1 MSEGRFVKPLA
12 LFVVIV
18 LALSVVIALVAVTA
32 GVGVPGETDG
42 QRLEPQSPAQFQ
54 PDTLVRPPDPETGEI
69 EVPRGAQTNGAGSVL
84 LDTRF
89 SPGVDASAYGAVQDA
104 LAEAGHSVTVA
115 ATAGESFESYQQSLE
130 EYDALVLVEPV
141 QALSEEDR
149 GAIQEFTEDGGRVL
163 VLAEPPSVV
172 SGGLFAGPEVV
183 SFGASQLT
191 GSYGMQVGSDELY
204 NTDETNTDNNF
215 LAVYATPDGLSSL
228 TADVEQ
234 VTYDRGSFVIVSNTN
249 VATPLLPAVEGTR
262 AMKTDRT
269 GTYHTAARNGN
280 FLLVADASFMRD
292 GEVYDA
298 DNEVFVSNVL
308 GYLLG
313 AEADEPAGEPAAE
326 SQGSM
331 GPGPSRMALG

>member
-1 MSEGRFVKPLA
+1 MAEGRFVKPLA

-42 QRLEPQSPAQFQ
+42 QRLEPQSPTQFQ
-54 PDTLVRPPDPETGEI
+54 PETVVRSPDPETGEI
-69 EVPRGAQTNGAGSVL
+69 EVPRGAQTGGPGRVL

-89 SPGVDASAYGAVQDA
+89 SPGVDASAYGTVQDA
-104 LAEAGHSVTVA
+104 LAGAGHSVTVA
-115 ATAGESFESYQQSLE
+115 APADESFEGYQQSLE

-141 QALSEEDR
+141 QALSAEDR
-149 GAIQEFTEDGGRVL
+149 EAIQEFTEDGGRVL

-172 SGGLFAGPEVV
+172 SGGLLAGPEVV

-191 GSYGMQVGSDELY
+191 GSYGMEVGSDELY
-204 NTDETNTDNNF
+204 NTDETTTDNNF
-215 LAVYATPDGLSSL
+215 LAVSATPERGSSL
-228 TADVEQ
+228 TTDVER
-234 VTYDRGSFVIVSNTN
+234 VSYDRGSFVIVPNTN

-313 AEADEPAGEPAAE
+313 AESDEPAGEPATE

-331 GPGPSRMALG
+331 ALD